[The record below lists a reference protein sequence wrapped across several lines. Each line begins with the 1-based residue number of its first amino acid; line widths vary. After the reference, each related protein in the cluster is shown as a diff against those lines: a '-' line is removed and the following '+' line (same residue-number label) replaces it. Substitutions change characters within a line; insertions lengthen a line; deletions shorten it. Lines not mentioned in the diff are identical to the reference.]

1 MGGPSRR
8 RNPMHINPHADE
20 YATTSPPHDLAGSA
34 VETAVATRVWSP
46 HGCGHQPGVVTAQS
60 VARCNWFYIRSPLLC
75 SMLCG
80 TARRAAWSPARSIQG
95 RRLATGSH
103 SVDLDDDVLAGA
115 AAGELELRLVSSGG
129 GGVTYDWQ
137 GVLGNTGPLNGPG
150 ALKGLNPPLKIQVVG
165 DRAVW
170 GVVRGHPI
178 PHIWSIFWRQRMRR
192 HRKTWIGLKNPPLRR
207 FSWYLSFSGALLR
220 HLLQQIID
228 NLRAV
233 PGTPI
238 PPPYVHF

>member
-46 HGCGHQPGVVTAQS
+46 HGCGQPGVVAQ
-60 VARCNWFYIRSPLLC
+60 RSRWRVGSIFAHRYCVGTPL
-75 SMLCG
+75 
-80 TARRAAWSPARSIQG
+80 RAAWSPARSIQG

-207 FSWYLSFSGALLR
+207 FSWYYLSFSGALLR
-220 HLLQQIID
+220 YLLQQIID
-228 NLRAV
+228 NRRAV
-233 PGTPI
+233 PGTPT